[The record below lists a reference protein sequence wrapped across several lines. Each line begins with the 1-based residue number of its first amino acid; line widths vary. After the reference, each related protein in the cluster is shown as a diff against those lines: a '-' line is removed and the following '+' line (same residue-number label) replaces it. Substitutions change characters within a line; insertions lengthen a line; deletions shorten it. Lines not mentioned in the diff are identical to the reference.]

1 MVAYAIQ
8 FRRGTTAENA
18 SFTGLEGEVVVT
30 TDTNT
35 LVVHDGTTNGGK
47 AVPKFSDLITDVS
60 QLQDSTGV
68 LGNLLSE
75 IHNGTPVEPTVQV
88 SGTAG
93 SGLGSSSASP
103 ASDITALRAAGITTD
118 GMYWF
123 DNSISNGTPFQ
134 AYCKFNYV
142 DGNDWY
148 LLLKVHNQGDMTSGN
163 PLWTNTTLHNETDDD
178 LTSGNFSK
186 YATWNNIKFDHLM
199 MEMHQDGTAKYP
211 PIMNFTT
218 ERTFAEAITASGGA
232 TAANGQNNIVAANS
246 TSPSYTTNVLYHDTA
261 FEYNGNTFTNTG
273 LFERYVQKYGIGMWS
288 SDASNSTTAEGFA
301 SVGRGGA
308 WIGCPLD
315 NNGIT
320 FGSNHGTR
328 SDSGFGFGASGG
340 NTPKTTSAGYC
351 EWNGTSS
358 TNTLPGYVWVRGPAS
373 VTSTSVSAFSGT
385 WDDGYSLR
393 NSSYNV
399 GATYDANTYKWSLNS
414 GGDTFAGVVP
424 NANFLAAVSP
434 GNNEGVWFKVKYD
447 DMDGGIMNRKLGG
460 WAFTATTTYASEGS
474 ADMLSATELRGDGNS
489 VNNSASDESG
499 TYGWS
504 TKFNP
509 GSRSSWWSALYFNP
523 TTGYS
528 AHYISHDDANWS
540 LWADKTFDNPSTVQ
554 GIWATVWR
562 RTSGTT
568 ASVTLVDVDATVLGL
583 I

>member
-8 FRRGTTAENA
+8 FRRGTTAQISA
-18 SFTGLEGEVVVT
+18 FTGAEGEVVVD
-30 TDTNT
+30 TDKNT
-35 LVVHDGTTNGGK
+35 LVVHDGSTAGGN
-47 AVPKFSDLITDVS
+47 ALLTFDELITDVS
-60 QLQDSTGV
+60 QLTDSTGV
-68 LGNLLSE
+68 LGE
-75 IHNGTPVEPTVQV
+75 IISSLTAAPVEPTVQV

-134 AYCKFNYV
+134 AYCKFDYV

-199 MEMHQDGTAKYP
+199 MEMHQDGIAKYP

-232 TAANGQNNIVAANS
+232 TAANGQNNLVAANS

-358 TNTLPGYVWVRGPAS
+358 TNTLPGYVWVRGPATT

-399 GATYDANTYKWSLNS
+399 GATYDTNTYKWSLNS

-424 NANFLAAVSP
+424 NANFLDAVSP

-447 DMDGGIMNRKLGG
+447 DMGGGIMNRKLGG

-509 GSRSSWWSALYFNP
+509 GAKSSWWSALYFNP

-540 LWADKTFDNPSTVQ
+540 LWADKTFSNPGAVQ

>member
-8 FRRGTTAENA
+8 FRRGTTAQIS
-18 SFTGLEGEVVVT
+18 SFTGAEGEVVVD
-30 TDTNT
+30 TDKNT
-35 LVVHDGTTNGGK
+35 LVVHDGSTAGGN
-47 AVPKFSDLITDVS
+47 ALLTFDELITDVS
-60 QLQDSTGV
+60 QLTDSTGV
-68 LGNLLSE
+68 LGE
-75 IHNGTPVEPTVQV
+75 IISSLTATPVEPTVQV

-93 SGLGSSSASP
+93 SGLGSSSVSP

-232 TAANGQNNIVAANS
+232 NAATGQNNLVAANS

-358 TNTLPGYVWVRGPAS
+358 TNTLPGYVWVRGPATT

-393 NSSYNV
+393 HSSYNI

-447 DMDGGIMNRKLGG
+447 DMGGGIMNRKLGG
-460 WAFTATTTYASEGS
+460 WAFTATTAYASEGS

-509 GSRSSWWSALYFNP
+509 GAKSSWWSALYFNP

-528 AHYISHDDANWS
+528 AHYISHDDVNWS
-540 LWADKTFDNPSTVQ
+540 LWADKTFANPSTVQ